1 MTSVL
6 KVDNIQNS
14 AGSKELKVV
23 SGLPQKIT
31 RVQIDPKFMTGSSH
45 IPRDNTLPV
54 ITDGGRLLQY
64 DYTPI
69 LTTSTII
76 IEAFFH
82 CGEVANVT
90 NTACGAL
97 FLNDVCKNV
106 RSVVGHRTGNGDG
119 ADIYLQ
125 AIFENTTG
133 NSVDIEIRV
142 DDINNFRINSQYLST
157 GSTDN
162 YTDAGNSFGGANE
175 TNSTMMTITEIL

>member
-1 MTSVL
+1 M
-6 KVDNIQNS
+6 
-14 AGSKELKVV
+14 
-23 SGLPQKIT
+23 
-31 RVQIDPKFMTGSSH
+31 

-64 DYTPI
+64 DYTPA

-82 CGEVANVT
+82 CGEVSNVV

-97 FLNDVCKNV
+97 FLNDACKNV
-106 RSVVGHRTGNGDG
+106 RSVVGHRTGNGDA

-125 AIFENTTG
+125 ATFENTTG
-133 NSVDIEIRV
+133 SSLDIEIRV
-142 DDINNFRINSQYLST
+142 DDMNNFRINSQYLSI

-162 YTDAGNSFGGANE
+162 YTDAGNSFGGAND
-175 TNSTMMTITEIL
+175 TNATMMTITEII